1 MGDQLRTSTMRGV
14 VPVVLGALVC
24 GLTVGATPASAQ
36 TSYTQITSQ
45 ATIAAFGGLAD
56 LARGLGADIPTQT
69 VEEIS
74 LSADGRRKAVRSGNE
89 RKLYDLDGFM
99 ITIDEAEMT
108 WERKTAAQIKEEM
121 QQVMQYVGGGGGGG
135 RTEPSDASEAPD
147 FENMQASFDIQLLQ
161 RGTPREVNGFDGKPY
176 VRVVSIKSSS
186 QDQGHM
192 PPGMDGDMHV
202 VSELLVVPKSLV
214 NLDPVRAFDREWAM
228 LIGIPLA
235 GGQDIASSMM
245 NNPEMREF
253 IEKAAAAELDD
264 MEEVWNRT
272 KLFMVPRDQDFDLD
286 AALAE
291 NDENGDEANKNDAD
305 EKDSG
310 GGGLFGALGR
320 LGALAGQGGQQ
331 PSGGPG
337 SATGQRGMGGATIE
351 IKDVKEPCN
360 ELDTPGA
367 EYREVSR

>member
-1 MGDQLRTSTMRGV
+1 LR
-14 VPVVLGALVC
+14 AW
-24 GLTVGATPASAQ
+24 
-36 TSYTQITSQ
+36 
-45 ATIAAFGGLAD
+45 GGLAD

-69 VEEIS
+69 IEEIS
-74 LSADGRRKAVRSGNE
+74 LSADGRRKAVSSGDE

-99 ITIDEAEMT
+99 ITINEADMT
-108 WERKTAAQIKEEM
+108 WERKTAAQIREEM
-121 QQVMQYVGGGGGGG
+121 QRAMQYLGGGAGGGAG
-135 RTEPSDASEAPD
+135 GDRAEPSDAPEAPD

-161 RGTPREVNGFDGKPY
+161 RGAPREVNGFAGKPY
-176 VRVVSIKSSS
+176 VRIVSIESSS
-186 QDQGHM
+186 QNQGQM
-192 PPGMDGDMHV
+192 PPGMGGDMHV

-214 NLDPVRAFDREWAM
+214 NLDPVRAFDLEWAK

-245 NNPEMREF
+245 NNPEMRDF

-272 KLFMVPRDQDFDLD
+272 KLFMVPRDQEFDLD

-291 NDENGDEANKNDAD
+291 NDEDGDDASDNDAD
-305 EKDSG
+305 DKDS

-337 SATGQRGMGGATIE
+337 GATGQRGMGGATVE
-351 IKDVKEPCN
+351 IKDVKEPGN
-360 ELDTPGA
+360 ELEMPGA
-367 EYREVSR
+367 EYREVSQ